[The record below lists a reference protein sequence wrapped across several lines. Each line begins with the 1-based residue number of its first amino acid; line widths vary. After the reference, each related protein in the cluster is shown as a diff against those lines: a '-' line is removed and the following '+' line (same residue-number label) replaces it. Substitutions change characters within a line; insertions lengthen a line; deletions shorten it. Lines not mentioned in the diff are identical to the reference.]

1 MYLSPRPNA
10 FWYLLMSSIFAT
22 YGLSIAL
29 YVFLDFSEAPNLFL
43 EGMGRWTSLL
53 GRLHSSRLGLNIS
66 CHLRLSERNLKQHY
80 FILLLVA
87 SLVTFFFLLS
97 FFKYFKPYALWKYLV
112 FPS

>member
-1 MYLSPRPNA
+1 
-10 FWYLLMSSIFAT
+10 MSSIFAI

-66 CHLRLSERNLKQHY
+66 CYLLLNERDLKQHY
-80 FILLLVA
+80 FFLLLF
-87 SLVTFFFLLS
+87 SHLFFLLS
-97 FFKYFKPYALWKYLV
+97 FFKYFKPYALWKYMLNSIANACPH
-112 FPS
+112 FKMKGK

>member
-1 MYLSPRPNA
+1 
-10 FWYLLMSSIFAT
+10 MSSIFAT